1 MKGFEAYCNVKKMK
15 QTNKKK
21 IAIGFAI
28 VILILLIAFIIL
40 CSLVGFN
47 VFPLKKYNG
56 TWTLNVFNEILEQ
69 KALYKYVR
77 PNDVVLQLGGN
88 IGTSCMLVDKLV
100 HNKEQQMC
108 VEPNHNIISTL
119 QYNAKNTG
127 SKFSII
133 PSIITNSSAKQSLR
147 VIGKNHLGAMVV
159 DNESDANV
167 PITKVPLDELPFTR
181 YNVLF
186 ADCEGCLCPFLAEYP
201 DVLAKLRLVIF
212 ERDQA
217 QVCNYENIDKLLIQN
232 MFTRK
237 QSGFINVWEKEVS

>member
-1 MKGFEAYCNVKKMK
+1 MS
-15 QTNKKK
+15 QKKK
-21 IAIGFAI
+21 IAII
-28 VILILLIAFIIL
+28 IILIIILILLIAFTIW

-47 VFPLKKYNG
+47 IFPVKKSNG
-56 TWTLNVFNEILEQ
+56 TWTLNVFNEFPEQ

-77 PNDVVLQLGGN
+77 PDDVVLQLGGN

-119 QYNAKNTG
+119 RCNADNTG
-127 SKFSII
+127 SRFTII

-147 VIGKNHLGAMVV
+147 VNGGNHVGAIVV

-167 PITKVPLDELPFTR
+167 PITKVPLDKLPFSR

-201 DVLAKLRLVIF
+201 DVLSKLRLIIF

-217 QVCNYENIDKLLIQN
+217 HVCKYENIDKMLVQN
-232 MFTRK
+232 MFTQK
-237 QSGFINVWEKEVS
+237 QSGFINVWEKKGRLLNSG